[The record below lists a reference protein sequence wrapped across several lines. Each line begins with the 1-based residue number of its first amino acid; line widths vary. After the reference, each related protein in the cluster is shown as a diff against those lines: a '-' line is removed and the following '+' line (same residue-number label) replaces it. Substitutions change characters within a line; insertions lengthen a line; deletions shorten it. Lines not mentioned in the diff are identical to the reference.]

1 MVKLKEI
8 PRTATFA
15 WSPGAQLPF
24 IATGTVAGAVDAD
37 FSSKSVL
44 ELWDLNLVDKST
56 NGFQLS
62 SPVVSV
68 GTDARFHDLIWGAVN
83 TSHPNG
89 IIAGAQEN
97 GTLVLWDPDALTKDP
112 NSSPLL
118 SSTQHTGAIKSLDFN
133 TVQANLLAS
142 AGSKGEILVW
152 DLDKPGSPLTPG
164 TASSRLDEVES
175 VAWNSSVA
183 HILAT
188 GGNTGFTS
196 IWDLKNKREV
206 LHLFYPGSGGGGRRG
221 VSSVVWHPDNS
232 TKLITASED
241 DNAPVILMW
250 DLRNANAPEKILS
263 GHDKGILSLSWC
275 KRDGD
280 LLLSSGK
287 DNRTLLWNP
296 QSGDVLGEFPIATNW
311 TFETRWYDRNPELF
325 ATASFDGKISVQSIQ
340 NANKPDQVAAAPK
353 PEGNDFWNAPS
364 YVDTQQPTFSLKQP
378 PRWLRRP
385 VGASFGFGGK
395 LVSLQLDKSQTP
407 ATKSTV
413 KINRFVIEPKSA
425 SETEKFKEALE
436 SQNLHSV
443 AETKAESAP
452 SDKDKHDWQVL
463 LALYEK
469 DPKQKIVDYL
479 GYTSDKLEALVEK
492 FEGLSTGEQPAV
504 NGNSNEKSEEST
516 RNEASDSMFGD
527 SSAADAF
534 LSSISPQP
542 TLTNGA
548 TDTLTAPSGP
558 FTIFNSETADSD
570 KLITQALVLGNFSA
584 AVDLC
589 LKGDRLSDAFMLAL
603 SGDDECRKKVQ
614 QAYFGKNADGPSYIR
629 VLSSIVGKNL
639 SDLVANAD
647 IENWTEVV
655 VALCTFATDA
665 EFSSLIAELGERL
678 SAARKSATAEKS
690 LELRQSAALC
700 FLAGSKL
707 EKVIDIWIEEL
718 AEAEK
723 EALKSATG
731 EISPFGIHIQSL
743 QDFIEKVTVFRN
755 AVKYTDAGERSD
767 GSDDWKLGPLYEA
780 YREYANIVASQ
791 GFLDLAHK
799 YLMLLPTQYPLA
811 SLEKERVA
819 KAGTK
824 SAATATAPEVTA
836 QYASRYANAASTSLY
851 NVPSTSVYG
860 QVPAAPGAPVA
871 PVAAATTKS
880 AYAPAPNPYQ
890 PSVPTISAVPG
901 PSSTYEP
908 PSSRPYGHAYR
919 SSVAIPAPLPPVA
932 SPPSIIQPQG
942 TLAPPPSSGISGD
955 NKDAAHWNDAPV
967 FKSSSSSRKATPV
980 VMNQPILSP
989 FPGQQQPAAQATY
1002 APAPSTSPS
1011 LGRPPTIPIGPPPV
1025 NAKAPQSVAA
1035 IPFQSPP
1042 VAKAAVGVQA
1052 PQVEF
1057 VSVGQPL
1064 AGVQATAPAVAA
1076 SSIPPPP
1083 TQAAIHPPAPASK
1096 YAPLPSTTETARPPH
1111 SYAPPLQTQQPPQR
1125 PHNPYAPVAPPPA
1138 AAPPLPAPPLT
1149 SSFVPPPPP
1158 PTGANVAAIAN
1169 VRGPSSIARTAS
1181 PVPSVGAAAPSPAQ
1195 APKYPS
1201 GDRSH
1206 ITGDAT
1212 IIYEILDAEM
1222 KRIKQKVPPAVA
1234 RQVNDAEKR
1243 LNILFDHLNNN
1254 DLLTEETIREMV
1266 ILAKAVKARDFETA
1280 YAVQINLFTTRTD
1293 ECGHWMVG
1301 VKRLI
1306 DVSRQC

>member
-37 FSSKSVL
+37 FSSKSAL

-62 SPVVSV
+62 TPVVSV
-68 GTDARFHDLIWGAVN
+68 GTEARFHDLIWGAVN
-83 TSHPNG
+83 TSHPSG
-89 IIAGAQEN
+89 MIAGAQEN
-97 GTLVLWDPDALTKDP
+97 GTLMLWDPDVLMKDA
-112 NSSPLL
+112 NSNPLL

-133 TVQANLLAS
+133 PVQANLLAS

-152 DLDKPGSPLTPG
+152 DLDNPGSPLKPG

-196 IWDLKNKREV
+196 IWDLKNRREV
-206 LHLFYPGSGGGGRRG
+206 LHLFYPGPGGGGRRG

-296 QSGDVLGEFPIATNW
+296 QSGEVLGEFPIATNW

-325 ATASFDGKISVQSIQ
+325 ASASFDGKISVQSIQ
-340 NANKPDQVAAAPK
+340 NTNKPDQVAAAPK

-378 PRWLRRP
+378 PKWLRRP

-395 LVSLQLDKSQTP
+395 LVSVQLDKSHTP

-413 KINRFVIEPKSA
+413 KINKFVMEPKTA
-425 SETEKFKEALE
+425 SETEKFKDALE
-436 SQNLHSV
+436 NQNLLSI
-443 AETKAESAP
+443 AEARAESAP
-452 SDKDKHDWQVL
+452 SDEDKHDWKVL
-463 LALYEK
+463 LTLYEK
-469 DPKQKIVDYL
+469 DPKRKIVDYL
-479 GYTSDKLEALVEK
+479 GYTSEELEALVEK
-492 FEGLSTGEQPAV
+492 FEGLSTVEQPVV
-504 NGNSNEKSEEST
+504 NGNSGEKPEEST
-516 RNEASDSMFGD
+516 AHETSDSMFGD

-534 LSSISPQP
+534 LSSISPRP
-542 TLTNGA
+542 TLTNGT
-548 TDTLTAPSGP
+548 TDAPTGPTGP
-558 FTIFNSETADSD
+558 FTIFNSETADFD
-570 KLITQALVLGNFSA
+570 KLITQALVLGKFSA
-584 AVDLC
+584 AVDIC

-614 QAYFGKNADGPSYIR
+614 QAYFRKNLGGPSYIR

-647 IENWTEVV
+647 IENWKEVV
-655 VALCTFATDA
+655 VAVCTFATDA
-665 EFSSLIAELGERL
+665 EFNSLIAELGERL
-678 SAARKSATAEKS
+678 TTARKSASAEKS
-690 LELRQSAALC
+690 LELRKSAALC

-707 EKVIDIWIEEL
+707 EKVIGIWIEEL

-731 EISPFGIHIQSL
+731 DISPFGIHIKSL
-743 QDFIEKVTVFRN
+743 QGFIEKVTVFRN
-755 AVKYTDAGERSD
+755 AVKYTDAGEKCD
-767 GSDDWKLGPLYEA
+767 ASDDWKLGPLYEA

-799 YLMLLPTQYPLA
+799 YLMLLPNQYPLA
-811 SLEKERVA
+811 SLEKERVV
-819 KAGTK
+819 KASAK
-824 SAATATAPEVTA
+824 SAATAAEVTTS
-836 QYASRYANAASTSLY
+836 YAPRYGNTVPTSLY
-851 NVPSTSVYG
+851 NVTSTSVYG
-860 QVPAAPGAPVA
+860 QVPPAPGAPV
-871 PVAAATTKS
+871 PAATTKS

-890 PSVPTISAVPG
+890 PSVSTTGTVPG
-901 PSSTYEP
+901 PSSSYEP
-908 PSSRPYGHAYR
+908 PSRPYGHAYR
-919 SSVAIPAPLPPVA
+919 SSVAIPAPPPPVA
-932 SPPSIIQPQG
+932 SPPSTIQPQA
-942 TLAPPPSSGISGD
+942 TAALPPPPTSAISGD
-955 NKDAAHWNDAPV
+955 NKDTAHWNDAPV

-980 VMNQPILSP
+980 VMNQPIMSP
-989 FPGQQQPAAQATY
+989 FPGQQQPAVQAY
-1002 APAPSTSPS
+1002 APGPIASPS
-1011 LGRPPTIPIGPPPV
+1011 LGRPPTIPVGPPPI
-1025 NAKAPQSVAA
+1025 NAKAPQAVA
-1035 IPFQSPP
+1035 PMPVQSPP
-1042 VAKAAVGVQA
+1042 VAKATIGGVQA

-1057 VSVGQPL
+1057 VSVGQPV
-1064 AGVQATAPAVAA
+1064 AGVQSTAPTAPSAV
-1076 SSIPPPP
+1076 PPPP
-1083 TQAAIHPPAPASK
+1083 TQLAFQPAAPGSK
-1096 YAPLPSTTETARPPH
+1096 YAPVPSTTETAQPAH
-1111 SYAPPLQTQQPPQR
+1111 SYAPPHQTQQQPPR

-1138 AAPPLPAPPLT
+1138 AAPPLAAPPLT

-1158 PTGANVAAIAN
+1158 PSGANVAAVPHI
-1169 VRGPSSIARTAS
+1169 RGPASIARTAS
-1181 PVPSVGAAAPSPAQ
+1181 PVPSVAAVPSPSQ
-1195 APKYPS
+1195 APKYPP

-1206 ITGDAT
+1206 ITGDAA
-1212 IIYEILDAEM
+1212 IIYEVLSAEM
-1222 KRIKQKVPPAVA
+1222 KRVKQKVPPAVA

-1243 LNILFDHLNNN
+1243 LNILFDHLNNSE
-1254 DLLTEETIREMV
+1254 LLTEETIREMV